1 MSLLTYSMYML
12 VEHPEI
18 ERRLRQEIFE
28 VVGPSVR
35 PTQENIRN
43 MKFMRAFLNGDILC
57 DSWVTLFTDG
67 SDYF

>member
-57 DSWVTLFTDG
+57 SWVILFTDG

>member
-18 ERRLRQEIFE
+18 ERRLRQEIFD
-28 VVGPSVR
+28 VVGPSTR

-43 MKFMRAFLNGDILC
+43 MKFMRAFLNGDTLC
-57 DSWVTLFTDG
+57 GSWVVLFTDG